1 MARKVG
7 VIGLGTAGTAASLF
21 LARRG
26 IECTIIEKTSQL
38 ACNNPVGAGIGI
50 QPIGLTVLKRLGL
63 LDNVLSHG
71 HRIDSLKSVT
81 ETGRTVLDL
90 SYADFRPELYGLG
103 VHRTALFQ
111 ALHDAAKASPNI
123 DLVYGT
129 EITALDIAG
138 EGGAREN
145 VLHSIDGSG
154 TVQTH
159 GPFDMLIVSD
169 GRRSVA
175 RSTAARSLEYHYPFG
190 CLWTI
195 LPDTTGAFTSSSALT
210 QVLSSGSAHE
220 MLGFLPSGRTPDMAE
235 DEPSLVS
242 LFWSLEMDT
251 VDAVRAR
258 GLDAWK
264 QRVLELEPRAA
275 DLLGHLTSMDA
286 LIPAAYSDTFMPS
299 LFHGDST
306 VFLGDCAHA
315 TSPQLGQGANLALVD
330 AWQLARSMAACD
342 DDPAR
347 AVRHYDDA
355 RRWRLRFYQL
365 NSRVLTPVFQS
376 RSRLVGRLRDALFG
390 PLCYFPPTRWQML
403 TTLVGAQANGVPF
416 MTIPEEE
423 FLGYLSPGP
432 LAD

>member
-71 HRIDSLKSVT
+71 HRIESLKSVT

-145 VLHSIDGSG
+145 VCIRSMAAAPPR
-154 TVQTH
+154 H
-159 GPFDMLIVSD
+159 GRSACSSSPMAAAPSRV
-169 GRRSVA
+169 RRQPGPRVP
-175 RSTAARSLEYHYPFG
+175 HPFG
-190 CLWTI
+190 ARGPSCPTRR
-195 LPDTTGAFTSSSALT
+195 ACSSSSALT